1 KTYSVYQN
9 SESLHYLQ
17 KSIQAFE
24 KVNKVKYYTDFK
36 EFVFESSVE
45 DFCDLTGADV
55 VVSTIHKSKGREF
68 DNVYMLID
76 ALRHI
81 QDSELRS
88 YYVGMTRAKQS
99 LLIHTNGTLFNRIPA
114 DRHYVDQN
122 QYEMPSEVV
131 LQLSLKDV
139 NLGFFRNLK
148 KEILALRAGNKL
160 RFENNYLYHTPTNRC
175 IGQLSKKMQEEL
187 CKWTEKGYQVAD
199 AKVRFIVAWRPKDAP
214 KEENTAII
222 LPDLILRKT

>member
-1 KTYSVYQN
+1 M
-9 SESLHYLQ
+9 
-17 KSIQAFE
+17 
-24 KVNKVKYYTDFK
+24 KYYTDFK

-175 IGQLSKKMQEEL
+175 IGQLSKKCKRSYANGQKKATKWLMQ
-187 CKWTEKGYQVAD
+187 KSASS
-199 AKVRFIVAWRPKDAP
+199 WRGAP
-214 KEENTAII
+214 KM
-222 LPDLILRKT
+222 LPKKKTPL